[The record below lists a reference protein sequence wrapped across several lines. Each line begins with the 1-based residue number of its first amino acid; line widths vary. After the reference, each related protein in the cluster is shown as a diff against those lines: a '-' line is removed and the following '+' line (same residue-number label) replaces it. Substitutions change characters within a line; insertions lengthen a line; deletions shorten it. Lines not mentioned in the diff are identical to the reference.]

1 MKNIIKKLISI
12 LAITMMLINSS
23 LMLVISTAI
32 DAVQSIIDE
41 SKINAIYEL
50 NLEKYVNYKVGD
62 TPGLMVQANLKTGIE
77 YQDGQEHVP
86 IEATNVILKT
96 PKVNE
101 EYPEKVEVVV
111 KSTKLTNG
119 DENGKDFN
127 CSYNKDKGEI
137 KLITE
142 NKADENGN
150 VYSENVTD
158 ARDEYQVILYYSSNC
173 YNDKNEKR
181 ELDFSGKLYIGL
193 KKDDNKTIKTQDI
206 SQKFEVTENV
216 SGLISTN
223 VTTSDIYNGY
233 IRSNVKNNTTYRTE
247 YTENMNIQV
256 SYKEIADEVKINTK
270 NLFVNNKDKE
280 IETEEI
286 VYKSTKI
293 SKDEVLNELGENG
306 TLQIFDKDGNCL
318 TEINKDSEAD
328 ENGYV
333 IVNYE
338 NELTELTFK
347 LSKPEKIGEIN
358 VQNVKQIKET
368 MKDTDVTKVETK
380 NQISCI
386 NNVKKTEKVID
397 ESTGESKDV
406 ETVKQVEF
414 YNFENSNLADVKDA
428 KSDVELSVDNTSWTN
443 NVQNDV
449 TFTATLVTNGPE
461 YELFSNPVI
470 QIKLPQEVEKVI
482 LGDVALLY
490 GDNLQIKSTNVKQV
504 DGYKVIEIDIYGTQN
519 SYLLNQVTY
528 GTNIIIPATIIAQKD
543 IKSTDTFVLFDC
555 VNSDNTNT
563 SGNINVKIN
572 SFFEKNNIEIEKNQ
586 DIEEQSVKSI
596 KEIKASDISVAY
608 DAQLGKQTLKSGDTV
623 YEGQVIK
630 YSVKITNNTA
640 NNIKDLKVIGK
651 IPEGMSYANIS
662 KGDGD
667 DFDSLYEYVT
677 DDSVKEYVKTIEELN
692 ANNTIE
698 IEYNVVVNKLSEGE
712 NLKEVSS
719 VVKVQT
725 SSDNVLNDW
734 TCNHK
739 IEKAEL
745 RLRLKSGNS
754 GSNVETNE
762 WQYYLEIDNLTDNE
776 YNDLDITFYV
786 PEKLK
791 IKRAF
796 LQIGDYNL
804 DVGELDSNRK
814 LNMKLEKIAAKEKLI
829 VAVYTLGCDFDDNI
843 YEYDLNMNAKVSGKN
858 INTYWANENL
868 QTMYTEGLDV
878 VQTSDKE
885 GQDIKYKEKIEYNAV
900 IKNVGKSL
908 SEKQTYAYIIDKLPD
923 NVKPI
928 SMEYDKYTYD
938 EQTDTF
944 KKSKENLDIS
954 GMKKTGIDVGILIP
968 MGEEINVKIIVE
980 ANLVYTRTE
989 ISNTIILKGNY
1000 INTKISNTI
1009 KNTILPYNYV
1019 DPTPVPDPNPDP
1031 DPTPDPDPMPDPNP
1045 TPENKDYSISG
1056 VVWNDENKNGAR
1068 ENSEK
1073 LLSDITVKLFDI
1085 DTNQIATKNNQ
1096 KQVTTTD
1103 ENGQYKFSEVM
1114 KGNYIVLFEYDS
1126 QNYVLTNYKMQGIS
1140 EDSNSDVIMKDVSI
1154 DGIEKKVGVTD
1165 TIKVVDSD
1173 VGHID
1178 MGLIKNLKFDLSL
1191 KKYIKSV
1198 RVIQNS
1204 KNKTKEYEYN
1214 ESQLAK
1220 IEIPSKEI
1228 SETTLE
1234 IEYKIKITNEGELS
1248 GYVNELSDYLP
1259 EGMNFNEVINQNWTK
1274 NTNGDLVTSELSGI
1288 EIKPGENKEVTLIL
1302 TKKLDSNSLGVIVNA
1317 AEISKVA
1324 NNDNVADIDS
1334 VVANKNVNEDDYSEA
1349 RVIISIKTGI
1359 VMYSILI
1366 IGVLLVMILII
1377 LIKKKVIKVK
1387 NVFGVFAT
1395 LIIVVTILHEDICFA
1410 KTDSEWDKIAKD
1422 YIDSHLSEYGI
1433 SSDSITLNSNS
1444 SNFATHASTGWENT
1458 GKIHCS
1464 DNAGRYSMCG
1474 RGDHTYT
1481 RQSVDITITERGSES
1496 ETTNTYSSGT
1506 SNPSIDR
1513 VGTSNIAGPYK
1524 INKTGSCTDSGISL
1538 TVYGSSGIIS
1548 NYSITD
1554 KNGNDKNIGYG
1565 EDFYIKLSSDIKKI
1579 EKIEFSTTV
1588 TASYVRTMKF
1598 NVYETW
1604 KCTSVS
1610 GSHVGINSK
1619 KEHGCKDP
1627 EKAQPGERAFTD
1639 KSGNISTTGDDD
1651 KSLELPG
1658 AELKTGDL
1666 KIIKTDT
1673 DTGNELAGAEFE
1685 ITGGP
1690 DNVDITIKTDA
1701 SGVATKK
1708 DLLIGDYVIKEKT
1721 APSGYK
1727 IDFQEN
1733 VNIDG
1738 VTKTIKAGETT
1749 TVSFNNKQYG
1759 SLKVTK
1765 KDENTGDTS
1774 LGGVKLSGVQFKL
1787 YVLKSNTKYYLKNTT
1802 STKYSYSDFDET
1814 KKESAMTFKT
1824 DDNAQFEVD
1833 NLPVYEGKNKITYYI
1848 EEYALPSELAEYY
1861 QVKTEPDTIQL
1872 VNGTTQSTDIKNKQI
1887 YLDVS
1892 GYVWEDK
1899 HDNNKQTL
1907 RNDLYDSNETLISD
1921 VTVRLKRKGDINNDG
1936 VINQKDIDL
1945 LTYHLSGRSI
1955 LTGEEYDRADLNN
1968 DGVVDVKDGVAISKI
1983 ANSKT
1988 DLSATLQTT
1997 KTDSQNGAYK
2007 FRKVKID
2014 ELANYYI
2021 EFEYNGLRYQNVTKK
2036 LDMDNGSKAIEN
2048 ANNRKKFNNSY
2059 STISG
2064 GNSKDKSGT
2073 KGSTL
2078 DENGNTTNILTY
2090 TNGTYSSSLV
2100 PNTAYTA
2107 ESTKNSVS
2115 PQNGSMGAVIKAN
2128 TKDAGYSLDQ
2138 WKDGVVEIKNVNLGI
2153 AERSQPDL
2161 TIASDLDN
2169 MNMTIN
2175 NYEHTYNFGQRADYI
2190 NAGIPD
2196 INVNSGYN
2204 SLLDGF
2210 NVFVKNNKGTYRDIT
2225 YQRGIEDSYIAFT
2238 KENKDSDERLRIY
2251 LTYKIVIKNE
2261 STIPFVKVKGL
2272 RNYSDAD
2279 LDFVDSYIENGTSTD
2294 AKVTWKNV
2302 GKTSDSKRNI
2312 WQSGE
2317 IDTFVEPG
2325 KLKTIYLK
2333 FELKTDA
2340 ICKLADLKANGGEVR
2355 IVGNTTEI
2363 TAYSSYDSNKNAYA
2377 GIDMDS
2383 APGNISYGDISTYED
2398 DTDSTPDLKIMRKD
2412 PKVVSGLVFE
2422 DEKEEN
2428 KKNDRIGDGKYEKGN
2443 NIVSGVN
2450 VQMVNY
2456 GGDDIITLYTLDEK
2470 GNVIKTSANKT
2481 TGKGGKFEFVGIIP
2495 GEYVTKYTYGKKGD
2509 MQTKI
2514 KSIDVTT
2521 QNYKSTIITND
2532 KFKQAVQNR
2541 SEYWYQDATLENYSS
2556 ALDDWTK
2563 RTEINNHL
2571 KVNTYTVKN
2580 DYDNNK
2586 DDEKY
2591 HYMVAKTG
2599 KMTFPIEDKKNQTT
2613 NYDYVEPS
2621 RTYNIKFGIIERPRQ
2636 SLEVNK
2642 EISYIKLTLQNGTV
2656 LVEGDPRTTAMNYV
2670 TYPEKG
2676 MLKIEMDNNLVQGST
2691 LQVEY
2696 TISVKNKSE
2705 ADYNTESYYKYGTY
2719 NNTDKSVSLIVNSIV
2734 DYMDDGLT
2742 TEYTAS
2748 SSDWKLKNGANI
2760 KNSLSSKAYDVIKN
2774 RKNILLN
2781 EWNKE
2786 IRQNETQYLKV
2797 EASKI
2802 VSVSDDNL
2810 YENYIEILSSTS
2822 DVGRFYGEEINGSWK
2837 NYTPG
2842 NYDLTNDTHESDDNG
2857 YDHISRAKFTI
2868 VPPTGSDNHVIYY
2881 IIGISCLIVIAGG
2894 VVIIKKFIL

>member
-1 MKNIIKKLISI
+1 
-12 LAITMMLINSS
+12 
-23 LMLVISTAI
+23 
-32 DAVQSIIDE
+32 
-41 SKINAIYEL
+41 
-50 NLEKYVNYKVGD
+50 
-62 TPGLMVQANLKTGIE
+62 MVQANLKTGIE

-127 CSYNKDKGEI
+127 CSYNKDNGEI

-142 NKADENGN
+142 NKVDENGN
-150 VYSENVTD
+150 VYSDNVTD

-247 YTENMNIQV
+247 YTENLNIQV

-333 IVNYE
+333 TVNYE
-338 NELTELTFK
+338 NELTELTLK

-414 YNFENSNLADVKDA
+414 YDFENSNLADVKGA
-428 KSDVELSVDNTSWTN
+428 KSDVELTVDNANWTN
-443 NVQNDV
+443 NIQNDA
-449 TFTATLVTNGPE
+449 TFTATLVTSGPE
-461 YELFSNPVI
+461 YNLFKNPVI
-470 QIKLPQEVEKVI
+470 DIKLPNEVEKVV
-482 LGDVALLY
+482 LGDVNLLY
-490 GDNLQIKSTNVKQV
+490 NNGLSIKKTEVVDNQIIRVTLDGKQSEYV
-504 DGYKVIEIDIYGTQN
+504 NN
-519 SYLLNQVTY
+519 SMVE
-528 GTNIIIPATIIAQKD
+528 GTNIIIPATIILKKD
-543 IKSTDTFVLFDC
+543 IFDVDTNLSITYKNQNSDLNDYILEGKQSKDVDIKITTVNNRVMSRVKKVSDNVETVSSESTETTEKDSEAKVDVSAITKVGNKTLNNGDSVHKEEIIKNIITLTNNSSKEYTNIDVVGNVPNGTIYVELDGEYDYGPTNEGERHDLYKRDENKKNVTNHVDNIKPGETKTIIYLLMANSEQSNVDNQIDVLNGSNKIFNYSQNYKIKNSNLKIDLYPAERDYLVTDFYVRLYEIRVKNTSNKKLTNVNADVCLSKYDTF
-555 VNSDNTNT
+555 
-563 SGNINVKIN
+563 KR
-572 SFFEKNNIEIEKNQ
+572 
-586 DIEEQSVKSI
+586 
-596 KEIKASDISVAY
+596 
-608 DAQLGKQTLKSGDTV
+608 
-623 YEGQVIK
+623 
-630 YSVKITNNTA
+630 
-640 NNIKDLKVIGK
+640 
-651 IPEGMSYANIS
+651 
-662 KGDGD
+662 
-667 DFDSLYEYVT
+667 
-677 DDSVKEYVKTIEELN
+677 
-692 ANNTIE
+692 
-698 IEYNVVVNKLSEGE
+698 SEGE
-712 NLKEVSS
+712 VESEEYDKE
-719 VVKVQT
+719 
-725 SSDNVLNDW
+725 
-734 TCNHK
+734 NHK
-739 IEKAEL
+739 VVYSWKELAPDEEKAIYV
-745 RLRLKSGNS
+745 R
-754 GSNVETNE
+754 TT
-762 WQYYLEIDNLTDNE
+762 IDNMDEDKDSYDIPLYVNATCSEDNE
-776 YNDLDITFYV
+776 IYSSNEITYPLTFSSINIV
-786 PEKLK
+786 QNCSKEGKQLK
-791 IKRAF
+791 T
-796 LQIGDYNL
+796 
-804 DVGELDSNRK
+804 GEEL
-814 LNMKLEKIAAKEKLI
+814 
-829 VAVYTLGCDFDDNI
+829 
-843 YEYDLNMNAKVSGKN
+843 EYDF
-858 INTYWANENL
+858 
-868 QTMYTEGLDV
+868 
-878 VQTSDKE
+878 
-885 GQDIKYKEKIEYNAV
+885 V
-900 IKNVGKSL
+900 IKNTGSTDSVIDFEDRLPSGLVALKANYECFDGDLKEYKKITKEEDLTLRQENEKNSL
-908 SEKQTYAYIIDKLPD
+908 IFSTYLPQEKT
-923 NVKPI
+923 
-928 SMEYDKYTYD
+928 
-938 EQTDTF
+938 
-944 KKSKENLDIS
+944 
-954 GMKKTGIDVGILIP
+954 
-968 MGEEINVKIIVE
+968 INVKII
-980 ANLVYTRTE
+980 AKADYIDKNLDVINFATIKTSNGNVKRTWT
-989 ISNTIILKGNY
+989 SNIV
-1000 INTKISNTI
+1000 
-1009 KNTILPYNYV
+1009 KNTILAYNENTLP
-1019 DPTPVPDPNPDP
+1019 DTSNSDANDDKNNPSKPDSPTKPENPGDSGDTDNPD
-1031 DPTPDPDPMPDPNP
+1031 DTEKE
-1045 TPENKDYSISG
+1045 TQSISG
-1056 VVWNDENKNGAR
+1056 CVWNDKNKNGIKDND
-1068 ENSEK
+1068 EEK
-1073 LLSDITVKLFDI
+1073 ISGITVKLFNSE
-1085 DTNQIATKNNQ
+1085 TNSIVVNKKGETC
-1096 KQVTTTD
+1096 KQTTD
-1103 ENGQYKFSEVM
+1103 LSGTYKFKNIE
-1114 KGNYIVLFEYDS
+1114 KGKYLVLFEFD
-1126 QNYVLTNYKMQGIS
+1126 NNNYKITRYQKENVDKSI
-1140 EDSNSDVIMKDVSI
+1140 DSDVVLKNVNI
-1154 DGIEKKVGVTD
+1154 DGKEQDVGVTD
-1165 TIKVVDSD
+1165 IIEVTDSN
-1173 VGHID
+1173 VENID
-1178 MGLIKNLKFDLSL
+1178 MGLIKNEKFDLSL
-1191 KKYIKSV
+1191 TKLITKINV
-1198 RVIQNS
+1198 N
-1204 KNKTKEYEYN
+1204 KNGKTEEKN
-1214 ESQLAK
+1214 LTDTQLSK
-1220 IEIPSKEI
+1220 IEIRSKDVGKTNI
-1228 SETTLE
+1228 TV
-1234 IEYKIKITNEGELS
+1234 EYKFLIKNEGEVSGFLS
-1248 GYVNELSDYLP
+1248 ELIDYIP
-1259 EGMNFNEVINQNWTK
+1259 DGFTINQQSTNTWTK
-1274 NTNGDLVTSELSGI
+1274 NSKGYIQTNKLSNE
-1288 EIKPGENKEVTLIL
+1288 EIKPGETKEVTLLLDKNIDNNSMGTITNKAQISKTLNAQGEKDNNNENDSSEAKLIVSVSTGIKTVLFIL
-1302 TKKLDSNSLGVIVNA
+1302 LIVIITIFLMVIIFKFKKFRWISLIALFIVAIFISFDKIGINKVKAMNTIWYDNATRWFIKDADLRWHIRKNESTGEFYWELYNDVGNELWCLTPERTLCNAGDYYNRGGTYFYAENKKYGAKYSKDDVVAWIKSLNSNRKKGDGTVSNWNDATANSEWWKYSTIVDTLSVTQNNSNSLSYGEYSSKIKVGPFKINSNMGGNAVLNVKSSGKAITDYSIVDSYNNS
-1317 AEISKVA
+1317 IGTSNKIDLSA
-1324 NNDNVADIDS
+1324 NNDIVFYLIVDNSTTSLNVTAD
-1334 VVANKNVNEDDYSEA
+1334 VCANVTVTQNGMEMQDFYKYKCPQNKDKVHQTLMLYEP
-1349 RVIISIKTGI
+1349 KTE
-1359 VMYSILI
+1359 
-1366 IGVLLVMILII
+1366 
-1377 LIKKKVIKVK
+1377 
-1387 NVFGVFAT
+1387 T
-1395 LIIVVTILHEDICFA
+1395 TTIPQYKGL
-1410 KTDSEWDKIAKD
+1410 EWNIN
-1422 YIDSHLSEYGI
+1422 IP
-1433 SSDSITLNSNS
+1433 
-1444 SNFATHASTGWENT
+1444 
-1458 GKIHCS
+1458 
-1464 DNAGRYSMCG
+1464 
-1474 RGDHTYT
+1474 
-1481 RQSVDITITERGSES
+1481 RGSVKVS
-1496 ETTNTYSSGT
+1496 
-1506 SNPSIDR
+1506 
-1513 VGTSNIAGPYK
+1513 
-1524 INKTGSCTDSGISL
+1524 
-1538 TVYGSSGIIS
+1538 
-1548 NYSITD
+1548 
-1554 KNGNDKNIGYG
+1554 
-1565 EDFYIKLSSDIKKI
+1565 KL
-1579 EKIEFSTTV
+1579 
-1588 TASYVRTMKF
+1588 
-1598 NVYETW
+1598 
-1604 KCTSVS
+1604 
-1610 GSHVGINSK
+1610 
-1619 KEHGCKDP
+1619 
-1627 EKAQPGERAFTD
+1627 
-1639 KSGNISTTGDDD
+1639 
-1651 KSLELPG
+1651 
-1658 AELKTGDL
+1658 
-1666 KIIKTDT
+1666 DT
-1673 DTGNELAGAEFE
+1673 DTNDGINGAK
-1685 ITGGP
+1685 IKVTGP
-1690 DNVDITIKTDA
+1690 YEYSKEYTMSTSALTINN
-1701 SGVATKK
+1701 
-1708 DLLIGDYVIKEKT
+1708 LLYGDYKIEEIG
-1721 APSGYK
+1721 APNGYNLSL
-1727 IDFQEN
+1727 QSNN
-1733 VNIDG
+1733 V
-1738 VTKTIKAGETT
+1738 V
-1749 TVSFNNKQYG
+1749 TVSINSEDTTSANIYNKQYG

-1765 KDENTGDTS
+1765 KDEDTGDTS

-1872 VNGTTQSTDIKNKQI
+1872 VNGTTQAKDIKNKQI

-2036 LDMDNGSKAIEN
+2036 LDKDNGSKAIEN

-2059 STISG
+2059 SSISG

-2302 GKTSDSKRNI
+2302 EKTSDSKRNI

-2428 KKNDRIGDGKYEKGN
+2428 KENDRIGDGKYEKGN
-2443 NIVSGVN
+2443 NVVSGVN

-2470 GNVIKTSANKT
+2470 GDVIKTPANKT
-2481 TGKGGKFEFVGIIP
+2481 TGKDGKFEFVGIIP

-2514 KSIDVTT
+2514 NSIDVTT

-2541 SEYWYQDATLENYSS
+2541 SEYWYQDTALENYSS

-2571 KVNTYTVKN
+2571 KVNTYAVKN

-2591 HYMVAKTG
+2591 HYMAAKTG

-2621 RTYNIKFGIIERPRQ
+2621 RIYNIKFGIIERPRQ

-2719 NNTDKSVSLIVNSIV
+2719 NKTDKCVSLIVNSIV

-2802 VSVSDDNL
+2802 VSASDDNL

-2894 VVIIKKFIL
+2894 VVIIKKFVL

>member
-1 MKNIIKKLISI
+1 MNTYKMNGRVINVSIKAVNNFDDQETKDGNKDEENIQNVVGNKIRKSAKVKRVEENLDGLKIEIFPQVGNTVLNQNDVVYEKQVIKYVIKVTNNSNNTITNLKVLGDIPNGTKYAELVQGTYYEEKYEYELHPEITKYDNTIDKIEINETKELFFEVKVDDLNNVEDAELQSSITVYHQNTEIKKFEQTNIIKPAELSVDLVAYVGRDGRRRWYYYLKVTNLTNKDIENVVAKVNIPKELEVDGIYNMDANVELGDNFWTLNGKVLEANIGKVEKGSQRTLGI
-12 LAITMMLINSS
+12 VGTAKDVMEDSTSQYELRSTAEVYGDNTKVYESNENRVYGGVESVAVKMTSEKEGKNLKNNEDVEYEITIKNTGELLEEINSYTTIN
-23 LMLVISTAI
+23 VIDYLPEELKPVSITYDRYTLIYTKDDKGNIVTDNKFNRETITEEKNTTFNEDGSVDPVINMNAIIPMGESIKIIIKAKAKFLYEDTQIENFATVTGDYIKTKVSNSIKNTVLPYDYEPDNPDNPDNPNNPSNPDNPDNPNKPDNPDNPNNPDNPDNSELFKINGQAWI
-32 DAVQSIIDE
+32 DAN
-41 SKINAIYEL
+41 K
-50 NLEKYVNYKVGD
+50 
-62 TPGLMVQANLKTGIE
+62 
-77 YQDGQEHVP
+77 
-86 IEATNVILKT
+86 
-96 PKVNE
+96 
-101 EYPEKVEVVV
+101 
-111 KSTKLTNG
+111 NG
-119 DENGKDFN
+119 
-127 CSYNKDKGEI
+127 
-137 KLITE
+137 
-142 NKADENGN
+142 
-150 VYSENVTD
+150 
-158 ARDEYQVILYYSSNC
+158 
-173 YNDKNEKR
+173 
-181 ELDFSGKLYIGL
+181 
-193 KKDDNKTIKTQDI
+193 KKDDN
-206 SQKFEVTENV
+206 
-216 SGLISTN
+216 
-223 VTTSDIYNGY
+223 
-233 IRSNVKNNTTYRTE
+233 
-247 YTENMNIQV
+247 
-256 SYKEIADEVKINTK
+256 
-270 NLFVNNKDKE
+270 
-280 IETEEI
+280 
-286 VYKSTKI
+286 
-293 SKDEVLNELGENG
+293 
-306 TLQIFDKDGNCL
+306 
-318 TEINKDSEAD
+318 
-328 ENGYV
+328 
-333 IVNYE
+333 
-338 NELTELTFK
+338 
-347 LSKPEKIGEIN
+347 
-358 VQNVKQIKET
+358 
-368 MKDTDVTKVETK
+368 
-380 NQISCI
+380 
-386 NNVKKTEKVID
+386 
-397 ESTGESKDV
+397 
-406 ETVKQVEF
+406 
-414 YNFENSNLADVKDA
+414 
-428 KSDVELSVDNTSWTN
+428 
-443 NVQNDV
+443 
-449 TFTATLVTNGPE
+449 
-461 YELFSNPVI
+461 
-470 QIKLPQEVEKVI
+470 
-482 LGDVALLY
+482 
-490 GDNLQIKSTNVKQV
+490 
-504 DGYKVIEIDIYGTQN
+504 
-519 SYLLNQVTY
+519 
-528 GTNIIIPATIIAQKD
+528 
-543 IKSTDTFVLFDC
+543 
-555 VNSDNTNT
+555 
-563 SGNINVKIN
+563 
-572 SFFEKNNIEIEKNQ
+572 
-586 DIEEQSVKSI
+586 EQ
-596 KEIKASDISVAY
+596 
-608 DAQLGKQTLKSGDTV
+608 
-623 YEGQVIK
+623 
-630 YSVKITNNTA
+630 
-640 NNIKDLKVIGK
+640 
-651 IPEGMSYANIS
+651 
-662 KGDGD
+662 
-667 DFDSLYEYVT
+667 
-677 DDSVKEYVKTIEELN
+677 
-692 ANNTIE
+692 
-698 IEYNVVVNKLSEGE
+698 
-712 NLKEVSS
+712 
-719 VVKVQT
+719 
-725 SSDNVLNDW
+725 
-734 TCNHK
+734 
-739 IEKAEL
+739 
-745 RLRLKSGNS
+745 R
-754 GSNVETNE
+754 
-762 WQYYLEIDNLTDNE
+762 
-776 YNDLDITFYV
+776 
-786 PEKLK
+786 
-791 IKRAF
+791 
-796 LQIGDYNL
+796 
-804 DVGELDSNRK
+804 
-814 LNMKLEKIAAKEKLI
+814 
-829 VAVYTLGCDFDDNI
+829 
-843 YEYDLNMNAKVSGKN
+843 
-858 INTYWANENL
+858 
-868 QTMYTEGLDV
+868 
-878 VQTSDKE
+878 
-885 GQDIKYKEKIEYNAV
+885 
-900 IKNVGKSL
+900 
-908 SEKQTYAYIIDKLPD
+908 
-923 NVKPI
+923 
-928 SMEYDKYTYD
+928 
-938 EQTDTF
+938 
-944 KKSKENLDIS
+944 
-954 GMKKTGIDVGILIP
+954 
-968 MGEEINVKIIVE
+968 
-980 ANLVYTRTE
+980 
-989 ISNTIILKGNY
+989 
-1000 INTKISNTI
+1000 
-1009 KNTILPYNYV
+1009 
-1019 DPTPVPDPNPDP
+1019 
-1031 DPTPDPDPMPDPNP
+1031 
-1045 TPENKDYSISG
+1045 ISG
-1056 VVWNDENKNGAR
+1056 V
-1068 ENSEK
+1068 
-1073 LLSDITVKLFDI
+1073 TVKLFS
-1085 DTNQIATKNNQ
+1085 AENNSIVTD
-1096 KQVTTTD
+1096 KSNNVYKTTTD
-1103 ENGQYKFSEVM
+1103 SEGKYIFNNVKNGKYLV
-1114 KGNYIVLFEYDS
+1114 VFEYDTEKYS
-1126 QNYVLTNYKMQGIS
+1126 LTSYKKDGVN
-1140 EDSNSDVIMKDVSI
+1140 DNFNSDA
-1154 DGIEKKVGVTD
+1154 T
-1165 TIKVVDSD
+1165 
-1173 VGHID
+1173 
-1178 MGLIKNLKFDLSL
+1178 
-1191 KKYIKSV
+1191 
-1198 RVIQNS
+1198 
-1204 KNKTKEYEYN
+1204 
-1214 ESQLAK
+1214 SQ
-1220 IEIPSKEI
+1220 
-1228 SETTLE
+1228 
-1234 IEYKIKITNEGELS
+1234 
-1248 GYVNELSDYLP
+1248 
-1259 EGMNFNEVINQNWTK
+1259 
-1274 NTNGDLVTSELSGI
+1274 
-1288 EIKPGENKEVTLIL
+1288 
-1302 TKKLDSNSLGVIVNA
+1302 
-1317 AEISKVA
+1317 
-1324 NNDNVADIDS
+1324 
-1334 VVANKNVNEDDYSEA
+1334 
-1349 RVIISIKTGI
+1349 
-1359 VMYSILI
+1359 
-1366 IGVLLVMILII
+1366 
-1377 LIKKKVIKVK
+1377 
-1387 NVFGVFAT
+1387 
-1395 LIIVVTILHEDICFA
+1395 
-1410 KTDSEWDKIAKD
+1410 
-1422 YIDSHLSEYGI
+1422 
-1433 SSDSITLNSNS
+1433 
-1444 SNFATHASTGWENT
+1444 
-1458 GKIHCS
+1458 
-1464 DNAGRYSMCG
+1464 
-1474 RGDHTYT
+1474 
-1481 RQSVDITITERGSES
+1481 
-1496 ETTNTYSSGT
+1496 
-1506 SNPSIDR
+1506 
-1513 VGTSNIAGPYK
+1513 
-1524 INKTGSCTDSGISL
+1524 
-1538 TVYGSSGIIS
+1538 
-1548 NYSITD
+1548 
-1554 KNGNDKNIGYG
+1554 
-1565 EDFYIKLSSDIKKI
+1565 
-1579 EKIEFSTTV
+1579 
-1588 TASYVRTMKF
+1588 
-1598 NVYETW
+1598 
-1604 KCTSVS
+1604 
-1610 GSHVGINSK
+1610 
-1619 KEHGCKDP
+1619 
-1627 EKAQPGERAFTD
+1627 
-1639 KSGNISTTGDDD
+1639 
-1651 KSLELPG
+1651 
-1658 AELKTGDL
+1658 
-1666 KIIKTDT
+1666 
-1673 DTGNELAGAEFE
+1673 
-1685 ITGGP
+1685 
-1690 DNVDITIKTDA
+1690 
-1701 SGVATKK
+1701 
-1708 DLLIGDYVIKEKT
+1708 
-1721 APSGYK
+1721 
-1727 IDFQEN
+1727 N

-1738 VTKTIKAGETT
+1738 QLKDVGITDILEVNSKNLSNIDIGLAEKGKFNLSVEKYVDKVTVVNALGNKEYKYDNVKLAKVEIPSKQIKNTTIDIEYKIVIKNEGNINAYVTEISDYIPDGFEVTSDKKWTINNGCATNKQLAGIAIKPNETKEVTINISKKLDSDELGKVVNKVELSGIYNSSSITEINNKNNSSEAEVVISVKTGIIRNISIVIILLTLIFILFVNRKNVWRILRKIRIGSMLSMIIIVFVVSYSGISNAKYGDTNVDIKGSDWNDDSGHFGKFVDKNDDVYDCQNPGWAMCSKWHTYTLGDSSYNKVFIKSTETSSGNSSITVTKGNGTVNVYGSNDDNIIVGPFCFNSTVSDASYNLTVNNESGDAVNYSIVNSSGTGTSFSWGTDFYLKVSNSTTKLNVSVTGTTSYSYYKYTYYEAQYFYKDPVRVDFKAHTSNCKGNKHIQNMASRNKHEIVETTEAETKNPSDTSETYVVQVSGEIQIKKSDADTGEGLNGAKFKVTGPNNYDKDFTISENGTIKISNLPIGSYTVTEIGTPNSYNLDLQDNKVV
-1749 TVSFNNKQYG
+1749 TVSVTAGDTVDAVINNKQYG
-1759 SLKVTK
+1759 NLKVTK
-1765 KDENTGDTS
+1765 KDEDTGDTS
-1774 LGGVKLSGVQFKL
+1774 LGEVKLSGVQFKL

-1872 VNGTTQSTDIKNKQI
+1872 VNGTTQAKVIKNKQI

-1899 HDNNKQTL
+1899 PGNNKQTL

-2036 LDMDNGSKAIEN
+2036 LDKDNGSKAIEN

-2078 DENGNTTNILTY
+2078 DENGNATNILTY

-2138 WKDGVVEIKNVNLGI
+2138 WKGGVVEVKNVNLGI

-2443 NIVSGVN
+2443 NVVSGVN

-2470 GNVIKTSANKT
+2470 GDVIKTPANKT
-2481 TGKGGKFEFVGIIP
+2481 TGKDGKFEFVGIIP
-2495 GEYVTKYTYGKKGD
+2495 GEYVTKYTYGKKGN

-2514 KSIDVTT
+2514 NSIDVTT

-2541 SEYWYQDATLENYSS
+2541 SEYWYQDTALENYSS

-2571 KVNTYTVKN
+2571 KVNTYAVKN

-2591 HYMVAKTG
+2591 HYMAAKTG

-2621 RTYNIKFGIIERPRQ
+2621 RIYNIKFGIIERPRQ

-2676 MLKIEMDNNLVQGST
+2676 MLKIAMDNNLVQGST

-2719 NNTDKSVSLIVNSIV
+2719 NKTDKCVSLIVNSIV

-2760 KNSLSSKAYDVIKN
+2760 KNSLSPKAYDVIKN

-2781 EWNKE
+2781 EWKKE
-2786 IRQNETQYLKV
+2786 ILQNETQYLKV

-2802 VSVSDDNL
+2802 VSASDDNL
-2810 YENYIEILSSTS
+2810 YENYTEILSSTS

-2857 YDHISRAKFTI
+2857 YDHISRATLTI

-2894 VVIIKKFIL
+2894 VVIIKKFVL